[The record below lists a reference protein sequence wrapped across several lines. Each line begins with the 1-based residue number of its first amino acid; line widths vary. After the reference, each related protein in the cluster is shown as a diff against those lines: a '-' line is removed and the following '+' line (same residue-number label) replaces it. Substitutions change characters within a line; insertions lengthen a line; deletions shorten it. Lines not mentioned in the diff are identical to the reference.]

1 MTVRNESSAPAT
13 GLVLIATVLWGTIG
27 PAQALAASPMS
38 AAAVGGW
45 RLLVGGAVL
54 AALAARRPGTA
65 RVLRDRAVL
74 RPALVCALAT
84 SVYQAAFLA
93 SVSRTGAALATV
105 VALGFAPAAT
115 GLCARWIGGER
126 VGAGWW
132 AGTGAA
138 VAGCA
143 LLMAPGAQH
152 VDPGG
157 VALALIGG
165 TCYGVYTVEAKQ
177 IAHAVPST
185 AAAPAIAAFT
195 LVAGSLVLLP
205 WMIAG
210 AGHLAE
216 PRTLGLIGWLGVVT
230 TAVAYGVFTAGMPR
244 VRATTVGTLS
254 LTEPLVA
261 ALLGVLVLHEHL
273 APTEWAGAALTFAG
287 MLTAA
292 LPAARRSP
300 SVRLTGRSAQGR
312 MKFDGSPVQ
321 RQAAEQVRAAGQAT
335 AD

>member
-1 MTVRNESSAPAT
+1 MTVRNDSSAPAT
-13 GLVLIATVLWGTIG
+13 GLVLIAAVLWGTIG

-45 RLLVGGAVL
+45 RLLLGGVVL
-54 AALAARRPGTA
+54 AALAAGRPCTL
-65 RVLRDRAVL
+65 RVLKNRAVL

-84 SVYQAAFLA
+84 SVYQTAFLA

-105 VALGFAPAAT
+105 VTLGFAPAAT

-132 AGTGAA
+132 VGTGAA
-138 VAGCA
+138 VVGCA
-143 LLMAPGAQH
+143 LLMAPGARH

-157 VALALIGG
+157 VALALFGG
-165 TCYGVYTVEAKQ
+165 ACYGVYTVEAKQ
-177 IAHAVPST
+177 IARAEPST
-185 AAAPAIAAFT
+185 AAAPAIAALT
-195 LVAGSLVLLP
+195 LVAGSVVLLP

-230 TAVAYGVFTAGMPR
+230 TAIAYGAFTAGMPR

-261 ALLGVLVLHEHL
+261 ALLGVLVLHESL
-273 APTEWAGAALTFAG
+273 SATEWAGAALAFVG
-287 MLTAA
+287 MLAA
-292 LPAARRSP
+292 SLPTVLRSSAAR
-300 SVRLTGRSAQGR
+300 LTSRAAQGR
-312 MKFDGSPVQ
+312 MKFDRPSVPG
-321 RQAAEQVRAAGQAT
+321 RAAEQVT